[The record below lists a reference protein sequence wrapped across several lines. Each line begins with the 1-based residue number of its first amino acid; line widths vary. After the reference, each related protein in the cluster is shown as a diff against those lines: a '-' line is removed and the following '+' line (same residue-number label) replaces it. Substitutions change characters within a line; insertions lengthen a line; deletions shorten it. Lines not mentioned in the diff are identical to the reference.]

1 MNRILVVDDDHE
13 IVRLLR
19 AYLEKAGYSVLTAFD
34 GETALHT
41 LRREHPDLLVLDLML
56 PDRDGWDL
64 TRLIRADAS
73 LAETPI
79 IMLTA
84 RVEDSDKIIGL
95 EIGADDYITKP
106 FNPREVVARVRALL
120 RRSQGGSKT
129 TAQVYQTG
137 YLILDIG
144 RRELLVK
151 GEPVELTP
159 SEFGLLQILMEH
171 PGYAFTRTE
180 LLEKGLGLSFEGMS
194 RTLDSHIKNL
204 RQKIEPDP
212 KKPTYIRTIYGVGYK
227 LSGE

>member
-1 MNRILVVDDDHE
+1 MPRILIVDDDHE
-13 IVRLLR
+13 IARLLR

-64 TRLIRADAS
+64 THLIRSDKII
-73 LAETPI
+73 AETPI

-84 RVEDSDKIIGL
+84 RVEDSDKIVGL

-120 RRSQGGSKT
+120 RRSYGGNNPTS
-129 TAQVYQTG
+129 QVLQAG
-137 YLILDIG
+137 KLLLDVS
-144 RRELLVK
+144 RREFYVS
-151 GEPVELTP
+151 GESVELTP
-159 SEFGLLQILMEH
+159 SEFELLRVLMEH

-180 LLEKGLGLSFEGMS
+180 LLEKALGYAYEGLG

-212 KKPTYIRTIYGVGYK
+212 KKPTYIQTIYGVGYK
-227 LSGE
+227 LVES